1 MTKAELVDQTAM
13 RTGLTKR
20 QSEEVLELFLTSIVE
35 ALQTGDKVELRGFGS
50 FRCRIRQPRQG
61 RNPRTA
67 EAVAVPGKRV
77 PFFKAGKLMHERL
90 NPELE
95 AASEPARM

>member
-1 MTKAELVDQTAM
+1 MTKAELVDQIAM

-20 QSEEVLELFLTSIVE
+20 QTEEVLGLFLQCIVE

-50 FRCRIRQPRQG
+50 FRCRSRAPRQG
-61 RNPRTA
+61 CNPRTA

-77 PFFKAGKLMHERL
+77 PLFKAGKPLHERL
-90 NPELE
+90 NPELTS
-95 AASEPARM
+95 AGEPARV

>member
-1 MTKAELVDQTAM
+1 MTKAELVDQIAM
-13 RTGLTKR
+13 QTGLTKR

-35 ALQTGDKVELRGFGS
+35 TVQTGGKVELRGFGS
-50 FRCRIRQPRQG
+50 FRCRSREPRLG

-77 PFFKAGKLMHERL
+77 PVFKAGKQLRERL

-95 AASEPARM
+95 AASEPARV